1 MTPRLLR
8 GPTGSV
14 GARHGPWA
22 TKRRARPRNGGATAA
37 RRAGGAC
44 IAPRATPIPT
54 GRTARGKKCAP
65 CPCPRRPGCL
75 AGLRVSRPG
84 SAPFA
89 STPPPPLPILGP
101 KMASAGGAWR
111 AVARAG
117 AGPRTWDSACGPRP
131 MVPSGVRG
139 GWPRPSTHARATP
152 APGGHRSDPRGPTR
166 AVSAGYDLDWDSTR
180 PQALRPTPAS
190 VFLVFHSGSGMRK
203 IVFQVIQYKPFQ
215 ILVESL
221 WEKCLPQASLFS
233 ISGSERV
240 SRYQDLNG
248 STNSCFC
255 V

>member
-1 MTPRLLR
+1 MAAPRPPDAPAGRASSPARLR
-8 GPTGSV
+8 FQPGEP
-14 GARHGPWA
+14 
-22 TKRRARPRNGGATAA
+22 RAGKSA
-37 RRAGGAC
+37 RRAHALAVRDVWPGGEC
-44 IAPRATPIPT
+44 RGLAPRRLRARRRRRSPFW
-54 GRTARGKKCAP
+54 GRKWRAPAALGGLWRARGQAHAP
-65 CPCPRRPGCL
+65 G
-75 AGLRVSRPG
+75 V
-84 SAPFA
+84 
-89 STPPPPLPILGP
+89 
-101 KMASAGGAWR
+101 
-111 AVARAG
+111 
-117 AGPRTWDSACGPRP
+117 WDSACGPRP